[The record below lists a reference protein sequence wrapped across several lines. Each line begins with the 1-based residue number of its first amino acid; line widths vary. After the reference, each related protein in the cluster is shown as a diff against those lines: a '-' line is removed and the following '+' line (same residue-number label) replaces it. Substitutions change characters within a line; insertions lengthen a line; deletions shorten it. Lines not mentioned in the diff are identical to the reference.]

1 MYDVSGNPS
10 IEPRNVMTEFNS
22 VVDHYPMTQG
32 IPQNYSN
39 MQVSHNM
46 NYAGAHTMMEAKI
59 LPASE
64 RAIQESQLAV
74 QREYEK
80 QRKLQEFQKKT
91 KKAAK
96 NYGENIK
103 TEAQIRMEQEKI
115 ENEKKLQKKKEFEEK
130 LKNMRQNMKTK
141 PKSNKTETKNSKPK
155 SEEKPK
161 NTIAVRVHK
170 PGNNYNKENLNFGNR
185 VWNNSKV
192 KKPFGATT
200 M

>member
-1 MYDVSGNPS
+1 MYDISGTPS
-10 IEPRNVMTEFNS
+10 MQPRNVMTELNNVADSF
-22 VVDHYPMTQG
+22 PLTQG
-32 IPQNYSN
+32 VPNNYAN
-39 MQVSHNM
+39 LQVSHSTASGGFQTV
-46 NYAGAHTMMEAKI
+46 YEGKV

-96 NYGENIK
+96 NYGENMK
-103 TEAQIRMEQEKI
+103 TEVQLRKEREKVEMEQKI
-115 ENEKKLQKKKEFEEK
+115 KKKKEFEEK
-130 LKNMRQNMKTK
+130 LKNMRQNMKVK
-141 PKSNKTETKNSKPK
+141 PKTNKSDTKQSKK
-155 SEEKPK
+155 ATVEKTVNK
-161 NTIAVRVHK
+161 VAVKVHK